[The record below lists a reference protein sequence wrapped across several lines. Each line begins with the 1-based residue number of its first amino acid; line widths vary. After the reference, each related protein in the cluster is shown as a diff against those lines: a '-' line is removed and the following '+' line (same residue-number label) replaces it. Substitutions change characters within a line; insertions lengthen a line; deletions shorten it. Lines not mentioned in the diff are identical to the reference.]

1 MLRSYAMQFKLW
13 NWPLF
18 EVRLEE
24 HGVLAVSK
32 MVIDSHALHWG
43 LVSEA
48 FIKEIKY
55 HLCEAFIKKITCLWL
70 GLCVCLKR
78 PFTFFL

>member
-1 MLRSYAMQFKLW
+1 MLHSYAMQFKLW
-13 NWPLF
+13 NWPLY

-24 HGVLAVSK
+24 HGMLAVSK

-55 HLCEAFIKKITCLWL
+55 HLCEAFIKKNNMFMA
-70 GLCVCLKR
+70 GLV
-78 PFTFFL
+78 FA

>member
-1 MLRSYAMQFKLW
+1 M
-13 NWPLF
+13 
-18 EVRLEE
+18 
-24 HGVLAVSK
+24 LAVSK

-55 HLCEAFIKKITCLWL
+55 HLCEAFIKKNNMFMA
-70 GLCVCLKR
+70 GLV
-78 PFTFFL
+78 FA